1 MHTVIILICYIAL
14 SNIAM
19 RLVIKLLEVKNMKEV
34 LKIML
39 FLVLAAVALIVGAL
53 FNANGEQTKKVQVQ
67 VERYW

>member
-1 MHTVIILICYIAL
+1 
-14 SNIAM
+14 
-19 RLVIKLLEVKNMKEV
+19 MKEV

-39 FLVLAAVALIVGAL
+39 FLVLAAIALIVGAL

>member
-19 RLVIKLLEVKNMKEV
+19 RLVIKLLEIKNMKEV

-39 FLVLAAVALIVGAL
+39 FLVLAAIALIVGAL